1 MLRKIDHIAII
12 VKDADEALKLYSE
25 MFGFEVVE
33 RVEGPRGE
41 FKAVLVKVGDITI
54 EFLQP
59 LTSKG
64 SYARFLEERGGG
76 LHHVSFTTTN
86 IEKELKTL
94 KTQGRR
100 LINEEPMSLPNGDK
114 VGFIHPGATGNVL
127 IELVQRASSN
137 PRIPNIKMDITRKD

>member
-25 MFGFEVVE
+25 MFGFEAVE
-33 RVEGPRGE
+33 RVGGPGGE
-41 FKAVLVKVGDITI
+41 FKAVLARIGDITI

-76 LHHVSFTTTN
+76 LHHVSFATNN

-94 KTQGRR
+94 KAQGRR
-100 LINEEPMSLPNGDK
+100 LINEEPMSPIPSTK
-114 VGFIHPGATGNVL
+114 VAFIHPSAAENVL
-127 IELVQRASSN
+127 IELVQRDSSN
-137 PRIPNIKMDITRKD
+137 PKIPDVKMDITRKD